1 MDLNRSTPPGPWDW
15 RPASPS
21 RWQQPV
27 TLVRLEGPD
36 SLRFL
41 HGQSSQDLERAQPGQ
56 CLATCC
62 LTPTGRVRGLAEVL
76 VDASGAW
83 LVITA
88 GDGAAIH
95 QALDR
100 VLFPADQ
107 VNLGPLLAG
116 TLICLEGLEAA
127 GSLEAPATPASPAAG
142 WSLPGQRLVL
152 REDEEL
158 PAELE
163 ALPALGPIESERWRL
178 SQGRALAP
186 HEISDEVNPFEIGVA
201 DRVSLSKGCYVGQ
214 ETLAKLATYDGV
226 KQQLRRWCWAEPA
239 AGSASDGP
247 APLPGAVLRTPSG
260 ERAGRIT
267 SSLRLNAGPD
277 GTSLWLGLA
286 LVRRQAL
293 LEPLLLTGEGIGLEI
308 SEPTG
313 VVAPPVGAGGAA
325 S

>member
-1 MDLNRSTPPGPWDW
+1 MDLNHSTPSGPWDW

-21 RWQQPV
+21 RWEQPV
-27 TLVRLEGPD
+27 SLIRLEGPD

-62 LTPTGRVRGLAEVL
+62 LTPTARVRGLAEVL

-107 VNLGPLLAG
+107 VNLGPLLSG
-116 TLICLEGLEAA
+116 TLISLVGAA
-127 GSLEAPATPASPAAG
+127 GAIQDTSVG
-142 WSLPGQRLVL
+142 WRLPGDRLVL
-152 REDEEL
+152 RDGECL
-158 PAELE
+158 TAELE
-163 ALPALGPIESERWRL
+163 AIPALGPIESERWRL
-178 SQGRALAP
+178 SQGRPLAP
-186 HEISDEVNPFEIGVA
+186 NEISEEVNPFELGLA

-239 AGSASDGP
+239 ASTARADTASADQRP
-247 APLPGAVLRTPSG
+247 VVGAVLRTFSG

-293 LEPLLLTGEGIGLEI
+293 AEPLLLAGEGITLEI
-308 SEPTG
+308 SEPMG
-313 VVAPPVGAGGAA
+313 VVAPPVGAGSAA

>member
-1 MDLNRSTPPGPWDW
+1 MDLNRSTPSGPWGW

-21 RWQQPV
+21 RWDQSV
-27 TLVRLEGPD
+27 SLIRLDGPD

-62 LTPTGRVRGLAEVL
+62 LTPTARVRGLAEVL

-107 VNLGPLLAG
+107 VSLGPPLAG
-116 TLICLEGLEAA
+116 TLFTLEGA
-127 GSLEAPATPASPAAG
+127 GTMAAPAVG
-142 WSLPGQRLVL
+142 WQLPGHRLVL
-152 REDEEL
+152 RDGECL
-158 PAELE
+158 PAEIV
-163 ALPALGPIESERWRL
+163 AIPALGPIQTERWRL
-178 SQGRALAP
+178 SQGRPQAP
-186 HEISDEVNPFEIGVA
+186 NEISEEVNPFELGLA

-226 KQQLRRWCWAEPA
+226 KQQLRRWCWQEPA
-239 AGSASDGP
+239 PTDAPADTASDDQRP
-247 APLPGAVLRTPSG
+247 VVGAVLRTPGG

-277 GTSLWLGLA
+277 GRSLWLGLA

-293 LEPLLLTGEGIGLEI
+293 EEPLLVTGAGTTLEM
-308 SEPTG
+308 SVPTG
-313 VVAPPVGAGGAA
+313 VVPPPVGAGGAA

>member
-1 MDLNRSTPPGPWDW
+1 MDLNHSTSPGPWDW

-21 RWQQPV
+21 RWEQPV
-27 TLVRLEGPD
+27 SLIRLEGPD

-62 LTPTGRVRGLAEVL
+62 LTPTARVRGLADVL

-88 GDGAAIH
+88 GEGVAIH

-107 VNLGPLLAG
+107 VNLGPLLSG
-116 TLICLEGLEAA
+116 TLIHLEGAA
-127 GSLEAPATPASPAAG
+127 GAIQNTSVG
-142 WSLPGQRLVL
+142 WRLPGDRLVL
-152 REDEEL
+152 RDGECL
-158 PAELE
+158 SAELE
-163 ALPALGPIESERWRL
+163 AIPALGPIEIERWRL
-178 SQGRALAP
+178 SQGRPLAP
-186 HEISDEVNPFEIGVA
+186 NEISEEVNPFELGLA
-201 DRVSLSKGCYVGQ
+201 DRVNLSKGCYVGQ

-239 AGSASDGP
+239 ASTARTDTEP
-247 APLPGAVLRTPSG
+247 VVGAVLRTISG

-267 SSLRLNAGPD
+267 SRLQLNAGPD

-293 LEPLLLTGEGIGLEI
+293 AEPLLLAGEGITLEI
-308 SEPTG
+308 SEPIG
-313 VVAPPVGAGGAA
+313 VVAPPVGAGSAA

>member
-1 MDLNRSTPPGPWDW
+1 VSLI
-15 RPASPS
+15 
-21 RWQQPV
+21 
-27 TLVRLEGPD
+27 RLEGPD

-62 LTPTGRVRGLAEVL
+62 LTPTARVRGLAEVL

-88 GDGAAIH
+88 GEGAAIH

-107 VNLGPLLAG
+107 VNLGPLLSG
-116 TLICLEGLEAA
+116 TLISLEGAA
-127 GSLEAPATPASPAAG
+127 GTIQDTSVG
-142 WSLPGQRLVL
+142 WRLPGDRLVL
-152 REDEEL
+152 RDGECL
-158 PAELE
+158 TAELE
-163 ALPALGPIESERWRL
+163 AIPALGPIESERWRL
-178 SQGRALAP
+178 SQGRPLAP
-186 HEISDEVNPFEIGVA
+186 NEISEEVNPFELGLA

-239 AGSASDGP
+239 ASTARTDAGP
-247 APLPGAVLRTPSG
+247 LVGAVLHTSSG

-293 LEPLLLTGEGIGLEI
+293 AEPLLVAGDGITLEV
-308 SEPTG
+308 SRPTG
-313 VVAPPVGAGGAA
+313 VVAPPVGAGG
-325 S
+325 SPS

>member
-1 MDLNRSTPPGPWDW
+1 MDLNRSTPSGPWDW

-21 RWQQPV
+21 RWEQPV
-27 TLVRLEGPD
+27 SLIRLDGPD

-62 LTPTGRVRGLAEVL
+62 LTPTARVRGLAEVL
-76 VDASGAW
+76 VDAKGAW

-88 GDGAAIH
+88 GDGTAIH

-107 VNLGPLLAG
+107 VTLGPLLAG
-116 TLICLEGLEAA
+116 TLIILEGADAMAE
-127 GSLEAPATPASPAAG
+127 PAMG
-142 WSLPGQRLVL
+142 WQLPGHRLVL
-152 REDEEL
+152 RDGECL

-163 ALPALGPIESERWRL
+163 AIPALGPIEAERWRL
-178 SQGRALAP
+178 SQGRPLAP
-186 HEISDEVNPFEIGVA
+186 NEISDEVNPFELGLA

-239 AGSASDGP
+239 PTAARTDTASDDQRP
-247 APLPGAVLRTPSG
+247 VVGAVLRTPG
-260 ERAGRIT
+260 DERAGRIT
-267 SSLRLNAGPD
+267 SSLRLNAGAD
-277 GTSLWLGLA
+277 GSSLWLGLA

-293 LEPLLLTGEGIGLEI
+293 EEPLLVTGEGITLEI
-308 SEPTG
+308 SIPTE

>member
-1 MDLNRSTPPGPWDW
+1 MDLNRSTPSDPWDW
-15 RPASPS
+15 RPVSPS
-21 RWQQPV
+21 RWEQPV
-27 TLVRLEGPD
+27 SLIRLDGPD

-62 LTPTGRVRGLAEVL
+62 LTPTARVRGLADVL

-88 GDGAAIH
+88 GEGVAIH

-100 VLFPADQ
+100 VIFPADQ
-107 VNLGPLLAG
+107 VNLGPLLSG
-116 TLICLEGLEAA
+116 TLISLEGAA
-127 GSLEAPATPASPAAG
+127 GAIQDTSVG
-142 WSLPGQRLVL
+142 WRLPGDRLVL
-152 REDEEL
+152 RDGESL
-158 PAELE
+158 TAELE
-163 ALPALGPIESERWRL
+163 AIPALGPIETERWRL
-178 SQGRALAP
+178 SQGQPQAP
-186 HEISDEVNPFEIGVA
+186 NEISDEVNPFELGLA

-226 KQQLRRWCWAEPA
+226 KQQLRRWCWEEPA
-239 AGSASDGP
+239 PTAARADTASADQRP
-247 APLPGAVLRTPSG
+247 VVGAVLRTPGG

-293 LEPLLLTGEGIGLEI
+293 EEPLLVTGEATSLEL
-308 SEPTG
+308 SVPTG
-313 VVAPPVGAGGAA
+313 VVPPPVGAGGAA

>member
-1 MDLNRSTPPGPWDW
+1 MDLNHSTPSGPWDW

-21 RWQQPV
+21 RWEQPV
-27 TLVRLEGPD
+27 SLIRLEGPD
-36 SLRFL
+36 ILRFL

-62 LTPTGRVRGLAEVL
+62 LTPTARVRGLADVL

-88 GDGAAIH
+88 GEGVAIH

-107 VNLGPLLAG
+107 VNLGPLLSG
-116 TLICLEGLEAA
+116 TLISLEGAA
-127 GSLEAPATPASPAAG
+127 GAIQETSVG
-142 WSLPGQRLVL
+142 WRLPGDRLVL
-152 REDEEL
+152 RDGESL
-158 PAELE
+158 TAELE
-163 ALPALGPIESERWRL
+163 AIPALGPIETERWRL
-178 SQGRALAP
+178 SQGRPQAP
-186 HEISDEVNPFEIGVA
+186 NEISDEVNPFELGLA

-239 AGSASDGP
+239 ASTARADTASADERP
-247 APLPGAVLRTPSG
+247 VVGAVLRTAGG

-267 SSLRLNAGPD
+267 SSLQLNAGPD

-293 LEPLLLTGEGIGLEI
+293 EEPLLLAGEATCLEL
-308 SEPTG
+308 SVPTG
-313 VVAPPVGAGGAA
+313 VVPPPVGAGGAA

>member
-1 MDLNRSTPPGPWDW
+1 MPLPPATVSAPWDW
-15 RPASPS
+15 QPATPC
-21 RWQQPV
+21 RWEHPV
-27 TLVRLEGPD
+27 SLIRLEGPD
-36 SLRFL
+36 TLRFL
-41 HGQSSQDLERAQPGQ
+41 HGQSSQDLERARPGD

-62 LTPTGRVRGLAEVL
+62 LTPTGRVRGLADVL
-76 VDASGAW
+76 VDAGGAW

-107 VNLGPLLAG
+107 VSLAPLRAG
-116 TLICLEGLEAA
+116 RLITLEGAEAA
-127 GSLEAPATPASPAAG
+127 AESAEG
-142 WSLPGQRLVL
+142 WWLPGGRLL
-152 REDEEL
+152 LPDGAAL

-163 ALPALGPIESERWRL
+163 AVPALGAIESERWRL
-178 SQGRALAP
+178 SQGRPVAP
-186 HEISDEVNPFEIGVA
+186 NEVSDEVNPFELGLA

-226 KQQLRRWCWAEPA
+226 KQQLRRWFTAVPA
-239 AGSASDGP
+239 TERAGGGDGP
-247 APLPGAVLRTPSG
+247 AMGTTLLTPSG

-267 SSLRLNAGPD
+267 SSLRLDGGPE
-277 GTSLWLGLA
+277 GSSLWLGLA

-293 LEPLLLTGEGIGLEI
+293 ADPRLVTGEGITLEV
-308 SEPTG
+308 SMPTG
-313 VVAPPVGAGGAA
+313 VVAPPVGAGSAA